1 MFSFRL
7 NQKKK
12 KKKNKTVGK
21 VPFKRLVAAHKKGCV
36 ASLPGRLVALDF
48 ISPP

>member
-12 KKKNKTVGK
+12 KKKKTVGK